1 MARIKVRAVAAAV
14 ATLLV
19 SAGAV
24 PTTAAAAVP
33 SSFTITG
40 SGFGHGVGMP
50 QYGAYELSRRGASA
64 LEILDHYYTNT
75 GARFRDTPPIVAVQ
89 LHGPDPY
96 GNAGLGDTVT
106 STTVTI
112 DGGRWRVRGPKGVTL
127 VQGIGGRT
135 LTASTSGTQAKLA
148 FAGKS
153 WTRSSFVLEW
163 AGTRYFRPDGNKA
176 VVSIKGTHGEYRHGR
191 MRITAR
197 QGIPNIV
204 NDLRLNTEYLYGIAE
219 MPSSWGLTGGARA
232 LRAQA
237 ITARSYALTKMTARK
252 AGCGCHVVDDV
263 RDQNFSGWLKE
274 NEGDGRYG
282 KIWKAAVDA
291 TTRSVTNG
299 RVLTYG
305 GSPVAAHYYSS
316 SGGRTANSEDV
327 WSAVV
332 PYERSVADPYSL
344 AAPGNSYVS
353 WDRTMTQARAR
364 ALFGLLDVA
373 QIRVTDRYESRQ
385 VKTIVATS
393 SKGVTSTITGKA
405 DTLRAR
411 IGAHTT
417 TGSLPSAWISK
428 TTNN

>member
-1 MARIKVRAVAAAV
+1 MARIKVRAVAAA

-106 STTVTI
+106 STAVTI
-112 DGGRWRVRGPKGVTL
+112 DGGRWRVRGPNGVTL

-135 LTASTSGTQAKLA
+135 LTASTSGTQAKLS

-219 MPSSWGLTGGARA
+219 MPSSWGLTWGARA

-237 ITARSYALTKMTARK
+237 ITARSYALTKMDARK
-252 AGCGCHVVDDV
+252 WSCGCHVVDDV

-274 NEGDGRYG
+274 NEGNGYYG
-282 KIWKAAVDA
+282 AVWKAAVDA
-291 TTRSVTNG
+291 TTRSITRG
-299 RVLTYG
+299 RVLTHG
-305 GSPVAAHYYSS
+305 GTPVAAHYFSS

-353 WDRTMTQARAR
+353 WKRTMTQARAR
-364 ALFGLLDVA
+364 ALFALHDVA
-373 QIRVTDRYESRQ
+373 QIRVTARYESGQ
-385 VKTIVATS
+385 VKTIRGTS
-393 SKGVTSTITGKA
+393 STGATRYITGKA
-405 DTLRAR
+405 DVLRAK

-417 TGSLPSAWISK
+417 AGSLPSAWISK
-428 TTNN
+428 TANN